1 MHCCVWQM
9 CGWRWCMMGTEVVP
23 MVLKMQED
31 KAMLRV
37 ENTLA
42 QA

>member
-1 MHCCVWQM
+1 ML
-9 CGWRWCMMGTEVVP
+9 GTEVVP